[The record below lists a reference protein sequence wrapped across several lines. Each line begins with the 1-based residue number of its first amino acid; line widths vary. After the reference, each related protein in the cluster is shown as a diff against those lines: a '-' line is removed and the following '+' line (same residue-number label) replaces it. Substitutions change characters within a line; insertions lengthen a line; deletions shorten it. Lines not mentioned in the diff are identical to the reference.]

1 MGMLLNCRL
10 IAALT
15 LGAALASAVETK
27 ELDVRKGP
35 SSGDTYVSFWSMPD
49 KTVGPGYAY
58 VTIGEKDGV
67 EAAYGLY
74 PDKGE
79 LAVGTISEE
88 VQAALSKSDDGAG
101 ATVLK
106 VQVDDQQYALVKST
120 IEKWTKKT
128 GFDLALLVAGM
139 DFVENVVRP
148 LGLKAPFRS
157 VLAGDDPQ
165 VYFDDLSKLNRP
177 KGEKK

>member
-1 MGMLLNCRL
+1 MRVLLNCRL
-10 IAALT
+10 IAAMT

-27 ELDVRKGP
+27 ELDLRKGAT
-35 SSGDTYVSFWSMPD
+35 SGAMYVSFWSMPD
-49 KTVGPGYAY
+49 KTVATGYAY
-58 VTIGEKDGV
+58 VTIGEKEGV

-74 PDKGE
+74 AEKGE
-79 LAVGTISEE
+79 LAVGTISAEI
-88 VQAALSKSDDGAG
+88 QAELTKSDDGAG
-101 ATVLK
+101 AQVLR
-106 VQVDDQQYALVKST
+106 VQVDDQQYAMVKST
-120 IEKWTKKT
+120 IEKWTKRT
-128 GFDLALLVAGM
+128 DFDQALLVAGM

-165 VYFDDLSKLNRP
+165 VYFDDLSKLNRQ